1 MKVKSCFCSAA
12 ILVMLSGT
20 CGAAPQLKALII
32 DGQCNQYHDWKA
44 NTIVLKKI
52 LEDSGL
58 FTVDVATSPP
68 KGQDLSDFKPNFSTY
83 NVLVLNYDGDPWPAE
98 TRTAFVD
105 YVRSGGGVV
114 VYHSADNAFTDWKE
128 FNEIIGLG
136 GWGGRTE
143 KAGPYLRL
151 RDGKWVAV
159 DAAGPVGHHGP
170 AHPYV
175 VVTREEQHPVM
186 AGLPKE
192 WMHVKD
198 ELYDSLRGPAQNL
211 TVLASAYS
219 DPNNG
224 GTGEHEPILF
234 TIQYGK
240 GRVFHTVLGH
250 GSAEM
255 KCVGFITTL
264 QRGAEWAATGKVDQ
278 KVPADFPTAT
288 QVSVRNF

>member
-20 CGAAPQLKALII
+20 CGAAPQMKALII

-114 VYHSADNAFTDWKE
+114 VYHSADNAFTD
-128 FNEIIGLG
+128 FNFKPPYRLVRVPDAETDAQLLGLLVEKKDG
-136 GWGGRTE
+136 KDLILRRALDDLRDADHQFVEVEGRVNPLADLHHQGQQLRDLQGPGGR
-143 KAGPYLRL
+143 
-151 RDGKWVAV
+151 
-159 DAAGPVGHHGP
+159 
-170 AHPYV
+170 
-175 VVTREEQHPVM
+175 Q
-186 AGLPKE
+186 
-192 WMHVKD
+192 
-198 ELYDSLRGPAQNL
+198 
-211 TVLASAYS
+211 
-219 DPNNG
+219 
-224 GTGEHEPILF
+224 
-234 TIQYGK
+234 
-240 GRVFHTVLGH
+240 GRIRSSF
-250 GSAEM
+250 
-255 KCVGFITTL
+255 C
-264 QRGAEWAATGKVDQ
+264 R
-278 KVPADFPTAT
+278 
-288 QVSVRNF
+288 